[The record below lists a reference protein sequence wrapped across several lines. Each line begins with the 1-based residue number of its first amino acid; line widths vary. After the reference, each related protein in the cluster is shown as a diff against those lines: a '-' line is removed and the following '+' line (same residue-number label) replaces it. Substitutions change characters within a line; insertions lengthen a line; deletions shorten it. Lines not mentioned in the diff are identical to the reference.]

1 MKKYLNIAL
10 VYAILAMVGG
20 VFYREFTKIM
30 GFTGITTLSKV
41 HGHLFALGML
51 MFMLVGLFAKEGNL
65 EDIKS
70 FKLFMLSYNI
80 GLIVTSIMLVGRG
93 VSQVL
98 GLSLSRSLDLS
109 ISGIA
114 GLGHILLGIGIICL
128 ITALKKQDVA
138 G

>member
-1 MKKYLNIAL
+1 M
-10 VYAILAMVGG
+10 
-20 VFYREFTKIM
+20 FT
-30 GFTGITTLSKV
+30 
-41 HGHLFALGML
+41 
-51 MFMLVGLFAKEGNL
+51 
-65 EDIKS
+65 
-70 FKLFMLSYNI
+70 YNI
-80 GLIVTSIMLVGRG
+80 GLIVTSIMLVARG
-93 VSQVL
+93 LSQVL